1 MYKRQTLQLALEIA
15 RRYNVTIVLEPV
27 NSAYEAPNTF
37 MDNSALAFRFVDDI
51 QDPHLKVLYDIYHMQ
66 IMEGNIIENIRKYH
80 PYFSHVHTGGSPG
93 RAEIDETQELYYP
106 AIIKA
111 LMETGYKG
119 FVGQEFVPAQE
130 DKIASLEK
138 CIRICD
144 V

>member
-1 MYKRQTLQLALEIA
+1 MAAVALRAQA
-15 RRYNVTIVLEPV
+15 RRRLHQCRYVR
-27 NSAYEAPNTF
+27 
-37 MDNSALAFRFVDDI
+37 ALAA
-51 QDPHLKVLYDIYHMQ
+51 KGQ
-66 IMEGNIIENIRKYH
+66 ICH
-80 PYFSHVHTGGSPG
+80 
-93 RAEIDETQELYYP
+93 
-106 AIIKA
+106 KA

>member
-1 MYKRQTLQLALEIA
+1 MELLNSVGHKDYLCDHTVWGAELC
-15 RRYNVTIVLEPV
+15 RRIGSLILSYYMIFIICR
-27 NSAYEAPNTF
+27 SW
-37 MDNSALAFRFVDDI
+37 R
-51 QDPHLKVLYDIYHMQ
+51 
-66 IMEGNIIENIRKYH
+66 NIIENIRKYH

>member
-1 MYKRQTLQLALEIA
+1 MRSYGLGAG
-15 RRYNVTIVLEPV
+15 
-27 NSAYEAPNTF
+27 
-37 MDNSALAFRFVDDI
+37 FVAVSVPLI
-51 QDPHLKVLYDIYHMQ
+51 LSYYMIF
-66 IMEGNIIENIRKYH
+66 IICRSWRGISSRISGNIINTSPC
-80 PYFSHVHTGGSPG
+80 PYRRWQDS
-93 RAEIDETQELYYP
+93 AEIDETQELYYP

>member
-1 MYKRQTLQLALEIA
+1 MIFIICRSWRGISS
-15 RRYNVTIVLEPV
+15 RI
-27 NSAYEAPNTF
+27 SGNT
-37 MDNSALAFRFVDDI
+37 D
-51 QDPHLKVLYDIYHMQ
+51 
-66 IMEGNIIENIRKYH
+66 

>member
-1 MYKRQTLQLALEIA
+1 MACDLGE
-15 RRYNVTIVLEPV
+15 
-27 NSAYEAPNTF
+27 
-37 MDNSALAFRFVDDI
+37 
-51 QDPHLKVLYDIYHMQ
+51 
-66 IMEGNIIENIRKYH
+66 MEG
-80 PYFSHVHTGGSPG
+80 
-93 RAEIDETQELYYP
+93 
-106 AIIKA
+106 IIKA

>member
-1 MYKRQTLQLALEIA
+1 MELLNSVGHKDYLCDHTVWGAELC
-15 RRYNVTIVLEPV
+15 RRIG
-27 NSAYEAPNTF
+27 SPNF
-37 MDNSALAFRFVDDI
+37 KL
-51 QDPHLKVLYDIYHMQ
+51 LYDIYHMQ
-66 IMEGNIIENIRKYH
+66 IMEGNIIENIRKYNQ
-80 PYFSHVHTGGSPG
+80 YFSHVHTGGSTG